1 MLEPTAA
8 TAIALGAG
16 ASKAIEK
23 STAGLIE
30 KISFKFVKDRF
41 DEIKLLLDKGLPKY
55 LEANYA
61 KCETLKTLLNRNDPV
76 SLEDCFVAP
85 DFKLKGKTVP
95 SSKFLDSINRGGS
108 NIVITGLAGSGKS
121 VFLKFTFR
129 EVIKRGHTYYP
140 VFVELRSLN
149 RVGKRKGMLV
159 SQIYES
165 IQECCESFTKAQ
177 FDYGLK
183 SGAFYLLLDGYD
195 ELNQDIREQVSED
208 INALARNSSKCAIVV
223 TSRPSDEF
231 VSWEG
236 FSEAKLLP
244 FDLEKVVEYI
254 KKLKFDEEKKSD
266 FLADLE
272 TGIFESNKDFLSNP
286 LLSAM
291 MLLTYDSFGEIP
303 EKRHIFYA
311 KCFDVLARERAMTE
325 SGVWAV

>member
-1 MLEPTAA
+1 
-8 TAIALGAG
+8 
-16 ASKAIEK
+16 
-23 STAGLIE
+23 
-30 KISFKFVKDRF
+30 
-41 DEIKLLLDKGLPKY
+41 
-55 LEANYA
+55 
-61 KCETLKTLLNRNDPV
+61 
-76 SLEDCFVAP
+76 
-85 DFKLKGKTVP
+85 
-95 SSKFLDSINRGGS
+95 
-108 NIVITGLAGSGKS
+108 
-121 VFLKFTFR
+121 
-129 EVIKRGHTYYP
+129 
-140 VFVELRSLN
+140 
-149 RVGKRKGMLV
+149 MLV